1 MADTK
6 TQPHRETK
14 EKKPQM
20 PEQNPKRPEEHRAE
34 QGQRPGAPEFQKQPA
49 ESNQPGKQREE
60 KQHQGKHQGEKM
72 PQQQKKDD
80 QGGCGCG

>member
-6 TQPHRETK
+6 TQPHREGK
-14 EKKPQM
+14 DKNPQ
-20 PEQNPKRPEEHRAE
+20 PQQNPTRTDEHRGE
-34 QGQRPGAPEFQKQPA
+34 QGKRSGAPEFQKQPA

-60 KQHQGKHQGEKM
+60 QKHQGKHQAEKM

-80 QGGCGCG
+80 QAGCGCG